1 MTSRNSLFAG
11 IVVCSVLVLVLAAVS
26 SSVEGFALAPTAL
39 ITLEGRRHVHG
50 AAFRGISMSAGGD
63 DSPAGSFFNPVPED
77 DGANPNPDDVESLAS
92 SQDAAQSSSDDD
104 TGDMDSF
111 DLSVADLLRKRRAK
125 PIASEPSTIGGVPTS
140 KVSGF
145 GKTVVSE
152 TRIQTSS
159 RSSFVQIGPPDG
171 KPLND
176 VTNPERDD
184 QGYTLYADERTG
196 EKKRV
201 FEALVQ
207 YPCEFTMKIV
217 GANEGAFT
225 AEIVNVVAESCEVDS
240 QEIEFSER
248 HNGKWTSITVKAPVK
263 SAEMLYMI
271 YENIDRDPRVKYKV

>member
-11 IVVCSVLVLVLAAVS
+11 IVVCFVLAASLLS
-26 SSVEGFALAPTAL
+26 SSVEGFALAPSA
-39 ITLEGRRHVHG
+39 RHVND
-50 AAFRGISMSAGGD
+50 AAFRRISMSAGDD
-63 DSPAGSFFNPVPED
+63 DSPAGSFFNPVPQD
-77 DGANPNPDDVESLAS
+77 DGTNPNDEEEEVVNQESPAPSPEATQSDD
-92 SQDAAQSSSDDD
+92 DADD
-104 TGDMDSF
+104 TGDMDTF

-140 KVSGF
+140 KASGF

-159 RSSFVQIGPPDG
+159 RSSFVQIGPPDN
-171 KPLND
+171 KRLND

-225 AEIVNVVAESCEVDS
+225 AEIVNVVAESCEVDT
-240 QEIEFSER
+240 QEIVFSER

-263 SAEMLYMI
+263 SAEMLYLI